1 LPSGP
6 RANPGTVQ
14 TPSPERMSLLE
25 SFGAAVRLIARGD
38 AEVWHVTAVSLQVSV
53 AALILAAVVGLP
65 TGYAVA
71 VARPRVAAFGSW
83 MLHTMTAFP
92 TVVVGLTLYF
102 ALSAAGPLGWM
113 DLLYTRAAMVA
124 GQFVLAVPILAAL
137 VLTAIRTLPVEAHET
152 AITLGVGRVRRM
164 ELLLGERRSALASGL
179 LIAFARI
186 FTELG
191 AAVILG
197 GNIRGETRTLTTVI
211 ALEYAKGDDARA
223 IAMGLILL
231 AVALGINGFVHG
243 AAWWR
248 AERI

>member
-1 LPSGP
+1 
-6 RANPGTVQ
+6 
-14 TPSPERMSLLE
+14 MSLFD
-25 SFGAAVRLIARGD
+25 SMGAAVRLIMRGD

-53 AALILAAVVGLP
+53 VALLLAVAVGLP

-71 VARPRVAAFGSW
+71 VARPRVAALGSGL
-83 MLHTMTAFP
+83 LHTMTAFP

-102 ALSAAGPLGWM
+102 AFSAAGPLGWM
-113 DLLYTRAAMVA
+113 DLLYTRSAMVI
-124 GQFVLAVPILAAL
+124 GQFILALPILAAI
-137 VLTAIRTLPVEAHET
+137 VLTAVKSLPVEARET
-152 AITLGVGRVRRM
+152 AITLGMSRVRRM
-164 ELLLGERRSALASGL
+164 ELLLIERRSALVSAL

-243 AAWWR
+243 AALWR
-248 AERI
+248 TERI